1 MQHTAYAKTSALEI
15 HLEIAQF
22 RVVFTQQA
30 IGQEKG
36 RASCPPVLSGLG
48 GLWGL

>member
-1 MQHTAYAKTSALEI
+1 MQHTAYAKTSASEI

-22 RVVFTQQA
+22 RVVFKQVL
-30 IGQEKG
+30 GQEKG
-36 RASCPPVLSGLG
+36 RASCPPVLSGLD